1 MIADNVT
8 FGRASGR
15 FRGLRET
22 GSAHADHGSAAMMG
36 VEVER

>member
-1 MIADNVT
+1 MITNNVT
-8 FGRASGR
+8 VGRASGR

-22 GSAHADHGSAAMMG
+22 GSAQADHGSAAMIG